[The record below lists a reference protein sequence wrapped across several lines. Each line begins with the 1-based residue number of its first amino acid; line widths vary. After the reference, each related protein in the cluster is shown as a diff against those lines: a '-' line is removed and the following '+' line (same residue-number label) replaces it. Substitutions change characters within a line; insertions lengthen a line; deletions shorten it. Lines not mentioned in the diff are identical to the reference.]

1 MVNSGCYGFKAN
13 CDDSDVCNQNRHTAR
28 PVLNAKRDGK
38 VTGDRSTLRRAMGF
52 TYLSCSENSSENS
65 MDSNTS
71 KLIKNKKMTTPFR
84 VKEGLVPTPG
94 ATKRQSM
101 GNNKFVYDSSD
112 YMKFKRLAA
121 KNKNYSDCSFGG
133 DASNA
138 AQSAMR
144 RRV

>member
-1 MVNSGCYGFKAN
+1 MVNSGCYGFKEN
-13 CDDSDVCNQNRHTAR
+13 CDDSDVCNQTRNTAR

-52 TYLSCSENSSENS
+52 TYLSCSKFSTSS
-65 MDSNTS
+65 DPDTQYTVDR
-71 KLIKNKKMTTPFR
+71 KKQITPFR
-84 VKEGLVPTPG
+84 VKEGLVPTAG

-101 GNNKFVYDSSD
+101 GNQKFVYDSSD